1 MQTQVKKL
9 DFSGQ
14 DIFIGLDTHK
24 KNLTV
29 TILSEHLHHKTFS
42 QAPDA
47 EQLARYLHRNFPGAR
62 FHAAYEASFCG
73 FWLQEGLQAKGID
86 CMVVHAADVPT
97 TDKER
102 RQKRDT
108 RDSRKIANAL
118 RGNQLEAI
126 YVPGKTCQQDRALMR
141 SRHKTVGNQTR
152 CRNRI
157 KALLYYFGVEYPQ
170 EFANAQTHWSAKF
183 MTWLN
188 GVDLGEA
195 GSMSL
200 SVFIGECEFYRT
212 QLRKLNHRIVA
223 LSGQERYARLAALL
237 RSVPGVGLLTAMI
250 LLTEIEDI
258 HRFKNLDRLCH
269 YVGLVPN
276 VSASGEREHVGDI
289 TRRGNKYIK
298 SQLIE
303 SAWVAVRKD
312 PALMLKYNQLCTHM
326 NGNCAIIRIARK
338 LLSRIRYV
346 LLNQQEYQLALVG

>member
-29 TILSEHLHHKTFS
+29 TILTEQLHHKTFS
-42 QAPDA
+42 QSPDA
-47 EQLARYLHRNFPGAR
+47 EQLARYLHRNFPGAN
-62 FHAAYEASFCG
+62 FQAAYEAGFSG
-73 FWLQEGLQAKGID
+73 FWLQESLQARGIN

-102 RQKRDT
+102 RQKRDK
-108 RDSRKIANAL
+108 RDSRKIAYAL
-118 RGNQLEAI
+118 RGKQLEPI
-126 YVPGKTCQQDRALMR
+126 HVPAKTCQQDRALIR
-141 SRHKTVGNQTR
+141 SRHNTVGNQTR

-157 KALLYYFGVEYPQ
+157 KGLLYYFGVEYPQ
-170 EFANAQTHWSAKF
+170 QFANPQTHWSAKF
-183 MTWLN
+183 MAWLH
-188 GVDLGEA
+188 GLDLGGA
-195 GSMSL
+195 GSEAL
-200 SVFIGECEFYRT
+200 SALIEECEFYRL
-212 QLRKLNHRIVA
+212 QLRKINHKIVA
-223 LSGQERYARLAALL
+223 LSGQERYARQAALL

-258 HRFKNLDRLCH
+258 HRFKKFDQLCH

-289 TRRGNKYIK
+289 TRRGNKHIK

-303 SAWVAVRKD
+303 SAWVGVRKD
-312 PALMLKYNQLCTHM
+312 PALMLKYNQLCAHM
-326 NGNCAIIRIARK
+326 NGNRAIIRIARK

-346 LLNQQEYQLALVG
+346 LMNQQEYQLAVVG

>member
-1 MQTQVKKL
+1 MPNSWPVT
-9 DFSGQ
+9 FTG
-14 DIFIGLDTHK
+14 IFR
-24 KNLTV
+24 
-29 TILSEHLHHKTFS
+29 EHGFMPPTK
-42 QAPDA
+42 PV
-47 EQLARYLHRNFPGAR
+47 
-62 FHAAYEASFCG
+62 FCG

-102 RQKRDT
+102 RQKRDK
-108 RDSRKIANAL
+108 RDSRKIAYAL
-118 RGNQLEAI
+118 RGKQLEPI
-126 YVPGKTCQQDRALMR
+126 HVPAKTCQQDRALMR

-170 EFANAQTHWSAKF
+170 EFANSQTHWSAKF
-183 MTWLN
+183 MAWLN

-200 SVFIGECEFYRT
+200 SVFIEECEFYRT

-223 LSGQERYARLAALL
+223 LSGQERYARQAALL
-237 RSVPGVGLLTAMI
+237 RSVPGVGLLTALI

-258 HRFKNLDRLCH
+258 HRFKKFDQLCH

-289 TRRGNKYIK
+289 TRRGNKHIK

-312 PALMLKYNQLCTHM
+312 PALMLKYNQLCAHM
-326 NGNCAIIRIARK
+326 NGNRAIIRIARK

-346 LLNQQEYQLALVG
+346 LMNQQEYQLAVVG